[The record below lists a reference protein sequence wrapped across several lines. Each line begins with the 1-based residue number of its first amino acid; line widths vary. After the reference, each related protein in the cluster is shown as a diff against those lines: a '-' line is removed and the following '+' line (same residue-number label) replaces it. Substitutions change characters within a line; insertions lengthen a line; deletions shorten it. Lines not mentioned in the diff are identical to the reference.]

1 MLINGQKCKILGRV
15 TMDQTIVDV
24 TKVAQVKPGQI
35 ATLIG
40 TDGNASISL
49 TQYADFSDSI
59 PYESLCSITKRVQRV
74 YKFAE

>member
-1 MLINGQKCKILGRV
+1 METVSPSLSNKAYVLINGQKCKILGRV

-49 TQYADFSDSI
+49 NSV
-59 PYESLCSITKRVQRV
+59 R
-74 YKFAE
+74 